1 MLLNCS
7 GNFLEGLPSI
17 MQSRLQIKG
26 IIQENLH
33 NLLLKFPFEIFILKE
48 LVSLNDHNSKNNI
61 RAKILRE
68 KLK

>member
-1 MLLNCS
+1 
-7 GNFLEGLPSI
+7 

-48 LVSLNDHNSKNNI
+48 LVSLNDHNFKNNI